1 MVDARSAYL
10 AKKNTPA
17 VGSYGGGE
25 DFGSPF
31 GGGSNQPPGSS
42 NEASVPY
49 GGTPPPS
56 SSGGGGDTI
65 DFPDDLIVA
74 PPSETG
80 SGASGGQKVPF
91 FGVGLDTFGNIT
103 GSNIGQ
109 GGMDNVFNLMED
121 DPVGGFNAYYDNL
134 KKGESPNVNTGFDFN
149 PSGMDLP
156 LLGSK
161 KGEGVGYYGNDFSI
175 TMPDFNEFQIQK
187 NFGPGTLT
195 GTYGNDGYGFNYQMP
210 LGNAQGGP
218 ISKYNEGGPVI
229 DQSGIMSIYDYA
241 DGGQVMPATSYMD
254 PTADDYF
261 LRELGQ
267 YLKRFLPNYDP
278 EQDEYRH
285 KKNREK
291 SKNRE
296 SAEYAAGGPIEIT
309 EEMTMKEMGDRQM
322 GEQGAT
328 QSPMSPPPMT
338 KPFGATRENVAEQL
352 EAYRNAPV
360 HVDPPNIGFF
370 GEQIPAPLFDRAMK
384 YLEGLEPSE
393 RAVVEE
399 MIRGTIQQKQMQQMQ
414 EAEDMMKSAIP
425 TMGA

>member
-56 SSGGGGDTI
+56 SGGGGDNNNNNL
-65 DFPDDLIVA
+65 DNFVLA

-121 DPVGGFNAYYDNL
+121 APATGFNDYYNNL
-134 KKGESPNVNTGFDFN
+134 QLGESGNVNTGFNIEGLSGPKTGLDLN
-149 PSGMDLP
+149 PIG
-156 LLGSK
+156 
-161 KGEGVGYYGNDFSI
+161 GVGYTGDNFS
-175 TMPDFNEFQIQK
+175 
-187 NFGPGTLT
+187 FGLDVDPNL
-195 GTYGNDGYGFNYQMP
+195 N
-210 LGNAQGGP
+210 LGNMSVNPTFDAKF
-218 ISKYNEGGPVI
+218 KYQFNEGGPVI

-291 SKNRE
+291 SKAEIIHEEVMKKNKPV
-296 SAEYAAGGPIEIT
+296 EYAAGGPIEIT

-399 MIRGTIQQKQMQQMQ
+399 MIRGTIQQKQMQEMQ